1 MSPRHAARGRVSAG
15 LHAAQE
21 PRGTAR
27 HAARAQRGVPVGGAA
42 LAAVAGLGLVVGGV
56 SLLAGEPAVR
66 AEDFGAPTAEP
77 TTSSPVTAS
86 EGTGPDGHVQ
96 SALTAVAHAPT
107 PVPPAQVTLPG
118 VTAEVVAVGVLPSGE
133 LQLPADPARV
143 GWWAAGAVPGQAEG
157 TVVLAGHMDGLRRG
171 GAMSALL
178 VVASGDVV
186 SLEDSR
192 GRAHEYRV
200 VERSTTPQESLDP
213 SLFTPDGPHR
223 LVLVTCG
230 GTYDEAT
237 GRYSENIV
245 VVAEPVG

>member
-1 MSPRHAARGRVSAG
+1 MRRGTPRHGAA
-15 LHAAQE
+15 
-21 PRGTAR
+21 
-27 HAARAQRGVPVGGAA
+27 AQRGVPLGAVA
-42 LAAVAGLGLVVGGV
+42 MAAVAGIGLVLGGV
-56 SLLAGEPAVR
+56 QLLVQDPVVR
-66 AEDFGAPTAEP
+66 AADFGP
-77 TTSSPVTAS
+77 TTAGAPASSSVTVPEVA
-86 EGTGPDGHVQ
+86 GPAWAVPGAV
-96 SALTAVAHAPT
+96 SAVAHAPT
-107 PVPPAQVTLPG
+107 PVPPARVTLTD
-118 VTAEVVAVGVLPSGE
+118 VAAEVVPVGVLPSGE
-133 LQLPADPARV
+133 LQLPEDPARV
-143 GWWAAGAVPGQAEG
+143 GWWAAGAVPGQGEG

-171 GAMSALL
+171 GAMSAMLE
-178 VVASGDVV
+178 VASGDVV

-213 SLFTPDGPHR
+213 SIFATDGPHR